1 MTGLALQRIGKIVGF
16 SAEVF
21 IYLRQFLELLI
32 LELFDRGLEVLREP
46 LRRSPVKVLY
56 VRFYD
61 LRKANGAP
69 HRLAIVR
76 H

>member
-1 MTGLALQRIGKIVGF
+1 MTGLALQRIGEIVGF

-21 IYLRQFLELLI
+21 IFLRQFLELLI
-32 LELFDRGLEVLREP
+32 LELFDRGFEVLREP

-56 VRFYD
+56 VRFND
-61 LRKANGAP
+61 LSKANGAP